1 MALRK
6 QTLGLGG
13 RYNVLRFR
21 NWQPVT
27 NYDSFYCFVRR
38 YVTFF
43 IIFNDALLMVV
54 IYLITYLQV
63 FVLILFALVELI
75 KFSNRL
81 ISSDSIHPK
90 RYLVNELISPILNPR
105 IFACTY
111 FRDIFAST

>member
-6 QTLGLGG
+6 QTLGPGG
-13 RYNVLRFR
+13 TYNVLQFR

-27 NYDSFYCFVRR
+27 NYDSVYCFV
-38 YVTFF
+38 TFLF
-43 IIFNDALLMVV
+43 RINDELLWAV

-63 FVLILFALVELI
+63 FVLILFALIELI
-75 KFSNRL
+75 KLSNRL
-81 ISSDSIHPK
+81 ISSDSIHPQ
-90 RYLVNELISPILNPR
+90 RNLVNELISPIFNPC